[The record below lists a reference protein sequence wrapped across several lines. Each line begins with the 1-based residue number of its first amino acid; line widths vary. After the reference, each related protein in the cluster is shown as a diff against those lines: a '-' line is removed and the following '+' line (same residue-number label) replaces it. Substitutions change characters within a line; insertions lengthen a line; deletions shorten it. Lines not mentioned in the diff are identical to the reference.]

1 MRRQCNSGGICV
13 ISLHQF
19 GFRLLWLRR
28 SPGDW
33 LGAMAVTCTHL
44 WTRSL
49 SGSCSAS
56 RCPWRH
62 DQREVGGWVS
72 GWRRRA
78 PTIDRCDGDWRS
90 CMTSMEAATAMFV
103 DDCYPVAHVARRIVR
118 GRPYGN
124 VGGICCYPLR
134 SLHARGHNIAL
145 VYARFIVITTII
157 HEKLLMRGLYVT
169 AVVWRH
175 VTCFIIKVYLS
186 LNWHH
191 DVT

>member
-44 WTRSL
+44 WTGSL

-56 RCPWRH
+56 SCPWRH
-62 DQREVGGWVS
+62 DQREVGGCVGLATTRTDYRS
-72 GWRRRA
+72 MRWRLTQLYDVNGGSNCDVCWRLLSCRA
-78 PTIDRCDGDWRS
+78 RGSPYCTRETIWQ
-90 CMTSMEAATAMFV
+90 
-103 DDCYPVAHVARRIVR
+103 R
-118 GRPYGN
+118 GRYMLL
-124 VGGICCYPLR
+124 YPLR